1 MNKIIDAD
9 MEQARAAMVA
19 GCRLVQD
26 GPFADVEPFDP
37 EKFVSD
43 VIGS

>member
-19 GCRLVQD
+19 GCWQVQT

-37 EKFVSD
+37 EKFISD

>member
-19 GCRLVQD
+19 GCRQVQD

-37 EKFVSD
+37 GKFVND
-43 VIGS
+43 IVGS